1 MVCNSL
7 SGIIAATLENSLLYD
22 EIESMWEGFIKA
34 SIQAIESRDPVTRG
48 HTERVT
54 NLTLKVATEVAN
66 NRKLFPDFTLTS
78 DQYTMLKYASLLH
91 DFGKIGVREEVL
103 QKAKNC
109 PMTNWKS

>member
-66 NRKLFPDFTLTS
+66 NRN
-78 DQYTMLKYASLLH
+78 YSLILPLLV
-91 DFGKIGVREEVL
+91 ISIL
-103 QKAKNC
+103 C
-109 PMTNWKS
+109 